1 MKTILSTIAMALFL
15 SQGPALAEVVSVN
28 DNGFTVKA
36 NVHVNAKRDDAFK
49 QLLNIGDW
57 WNSSHTWFGD
67 AKAMSIDPKAGG
79 CWCEIVGDQS
89 SAHGIVSQIDPGK
102 LLRLNAQL
110 GPLQEMAVTGV
121 LTFKLEEMGSG
132 AHLYATYTVNGFSPE
147 GAQQWSEAVNFVIN
161 EQVTRYG
168 RLLNTGKA
176 DQ

>member
-1 MKTILSTIAMALFL
+1 MKNILSTAAMALFL
-15 SQGPALAEVVSVN
+15 SQTPALAEVVSVN

-36 NVHVNAKRDDAFK
+36 DVHISAKRDDAFA

-67 AKAMSIDPKAGG
+67 AKAMSIEPKAGG
-79 CWCEIVGDQS
+79 CWCESADGRS
-89 SAHGIVSQIDPGK
+89 SLHGTVSQIDPGK

-121 LTFKLEEMGSG
+121 LTFKVEEMGGG
-132 AHLYATYTVNGFSPE
+132 AHLYATYTVNGLSPE